1 MFLHFVKLTLDGF
14 GESLNLNSVKPVE
27 QGWKVVALGVY
38 DLSVVKVNF
47 WLYFIGFCCVVHM
60 FLEELIESC
69 GAGSFSFS
77 IKDVMIFDAA

>member
-1 MFLHFVKLTLDGF
+1 MFLHFVKLTLDRF

-47 WLYFIGFCCVVHM
+47 WLYFIAFCCMVHM
-60 FLEELIESC
+60 FLEELIKIC
-69 GAGSFSFS
+69 AARSFKFR
-77 IKDVMIFDAA
+77 IKDVLIFDQA